1 MGILD
6 GLKRWALEPVDLAA
20 RDRPAGIELRGLG
33 AMQPA
38 YSVGKASWPERKLDV
53 LRDQGYNQSAT
64 VYACVQ
70 ARAKAVSAAT
80 LRVYRDEGGG
90 QRSEVDNHPL
100 RELLLRPNPFVSE
113 AEFLLLTS
121 TFMDV
126 AGFALIEKV
135 RSSSG
140 RVVELWHLRPDWA
153 KPILRDQA
161 APDWEYR
168 IPGRGAVTIPAD
180 DVLVI
185 TGAPSATL
193 SPTGMSPISVA
204 LREVGIENSATDFL
218 KLFLDNG
225 GAPRYALVSPT
236 AITDQAKAD
245 AIREKWAQTYG
256 GFSNWVNVAL
266 LHGGLDLKQVGFDL
280 NEMAYPE
287 LRRLTEARICTAFGV
302 PAILIGAQVGLDAS
316 TYSNFEEARRT
327 FYEDTV
333 TPLWARI
340 DGAVTR
346 DLLPEF
352 GIERGVSVEFD
363 TSNIPALRDDVNPAW
378 ARATAALLA
387 GAITINQAQL
397 EMGLSGFGPG
407 GDVLLMPG
415 SVIPVPVAEIGMIGE
430 LAAAARPQAAP
441 TVMLAGIGP
450 TVTAER
456 VPAALASG
464 SPTENRAWEYGG
476 PEHVA
481 AWDEQIRRTTPG
493 EELIGSTTRGLMRD
507 QRDAVLAKL
516 NQRAAGD
523 VLDDPFDL
531 GDWVEVFRVALRPAF
546 SRITNA
552 AGRAA
557 ASDLKVGYSF
567 DLEAPAVQ
575 RAIDRQAQ
583 TFARRVNETTW
594 DALKRSLAE
603 GYRQGEGADVLAG
616 RVEQVMGTRIESD
629 SVTIARTETTKAYN
643 EGTRESWKQSGVVA
657 GKRWLAALD
666 DRTRETHIEAHGQ
679 VVGIDEWFLV
689 GGEFGSAPG
698 DFASAEN
705 VVNCRC
711 SMTAVLASD
720 LPDQGM

>member
-6 GLKRWALEPVDLAA
+6 GLRRWAVEPVGQQ
-20 RDRPAGIELRGLG
+20 DRGSVSGLELRGLG
-33 AMQPA
+33 ATVPGYA
-38 YSVGKASWPERKLDV
+38 VGRPVWPDRNLTV
-53 LRDQGYNQSAT
+53 LRDQGYNQSVT

-70 ARAKAVSAAT
+70 ARGKAVSAAT

-90 QRSEVDNHPL
+90 QRAEVDNHPL
-100 RELLLRPNPFVSE
+100 RELLLRPNPYMSE
-113 AEFLLLTS
+113 AEFLLLTT

-126 AGFALIEKV
+126 AGFSIIEKV
-135 RSSSG
+135 RSSNG

-168 IPGRGAVTIPAD
+168 IPGRGAVVIPAE

-185 TGAPSATL
+185 TGTPSATL
-193 SPTGMSPISVA
+193 SPTGLSPISVA

-256 GFSNWVNVAL
+256 GFQNWVNVAL

-333 TPLWARI
+333 GPLWARI
-340 DGAVTR
+340 DGAITR

-352 GIERGVSVEFD
+352 GVERGVSVEFD

-378 ARATAALLA
+378 GRATAALSA

-397 EMGLSGFGPG
+397 EMGLPGFGLG
-407 GDVLLMPG
+407 GDVLLMPS
-415 SVIPVPVAEIGMIGE
+415 SVIPVPVVDIGMIGE

-450 TVTAER
+450 APQ
-456 VPAALASG
+456 PAMLAAG
-464 SPTENRAWEYGG
+464 SLRENRAWEYGG

-481 AWDEQIRRTTPG
+481 AWDERVRRTNAG
-493 EELIGSTTRGLMRD
+493 EEAIASATRGAMRD
-507 QRDAVLAKL
+507 QQEAVLARL

-531 GDWVEVFRVALRPAF
+531 GEWVEVFRVALRPIL
-546 SRITNA
+546 SRVTNA

-557 ASDLKVGYSF
+557 VNDLKVGYTF
-567 DLEAPAVQ
+567 DLEAPGVQ

-594 DALKRSLAE
+594 EKLKASLAE
-603 GYRQGEGADVLAG
+603 GYRQGEGADILAR
-616 RVEQVMGTRIESD
+616 RVEQVMGDRIQSD
-629 SVTIARTETTKAYN
+629 SITIARTETTRAYN
-643 EGTRESWKQSGVVA
+643 EGTRESWRQSGVVA

-666 DRTRETHIEAHGQ
+666 DRTREAHIEAHGQ
-679 VVGIDEWFLV
+679 VVGLDEYFEV
-689 GGEFGSAPG
+689 GGEYGLQPG

-720 LPDQGM
+720 VAG

>member
-1 MGILD
+1 M
-6 GLKRWALEPVDLAA
+6 
-20 RDRPAGIELRGLG
+20 ELRGLG
-33 AMQPA
+33 STVPA
-38 YSVGKASWPERKLDV
+38 YAVGRPVWPDRNLTV

-64 VYACVQ
+64 VYGCVQ

-90 QRSEVDNHPL
+90 QRAEVDNHPL
-100 RELLLRPNPFVSE
+100 RELLLRPNPYMSE
-113 AEFLLLTS
+113 AEFLLMTS

-126 AGFALIEKV
+126 AGFAIIEKV
-135 RSSSG
+135 RSTNG

-153 KPILRDQA
+153 KPIMRDQA

-168 IPGRGAVTIPAD
+168 IPGRGAVTIAAD

-185 TGAPSATL
+185 TGTPSATM
-193 SPTGMSPISVA
+193 SPTGLSPISVA
-204 LREVGIENSATDFL
+204 LRELGIENSATDFL
-218 KLFLDNG
+218 KLFFDNG
-225 GAPRYALVSPT
+225 AAPRYALVSPT

-245 AIREKWAQTYG
+245 AIKERWAQSYG
-256 GFSNWVNVAL
+256 GFQNWVNVAL
-266 LHGGLDLKQVGFDL
+266 LHSGLDLRQVGFDM

-333 TPLWARI
+333 GPLWARI
-340 DGAVTR
+340 DGAITR

-352 GIERGVSVEFD
+352 GAERGISVEFD

-378 ARATAALLA
+378 GRATAALSA

-397 EMGLSGFGPG
+397 EMGLPGFGPG
-407 GDVLLMPG
+407 GDVLLMPS
-415 SVIPVPVAEIGMIGE
+415 SVIPVPVIDIGMIGE

-450 TVTAER
+450 APQ
-456 VPAALASG
+456 PAMITG
-464 SPTENRAWEYGG
+464 SSPRENRAWEYGG
-476 PEHVA
+476 PEHVM
-481 AWDEQIRRTTPG
+481 AWEEQVRRTAPG
-493 EELIGSTTRGLMRD
+493 EDAIGQETRRLMRD
-507 QRDAVLAKL
+507 QREAVLARL

-531 GDWVEVFRVALRPAF
+531 GDWIEVFRVALRPRL
-546 SRITNA
+546 SRVINA

-567 DLEAPAVQ
+567 DIEAPGVQ

-583 TFARRVNETTW
+583 TFAKRVNETTW
-594 DALKRSLAE
+594 DRLKASLAE
-603 GYRQGEGADVLAG
+603 GYRQGEGADILAQ
-616 RVEQVMGTRIESD
+616 RVEQVMGDRIESD
-629 SVTIARTETTKAYN
+629 SLTIARTETTRAYN
-643 EGTRESWKQSGVVA
+643 EGTRESWRQSGVVA
-657 GKRWLAALD
+657 GKRWISALD
-666 DRTRETHIEAHGQ
+666 ERTRETHIEAHGQ
-679 VVGIDEWFLV
+679 VVGIDEWFMV
-689 GGEFGSAPG
+689 GAGMGTSPG
-698 DFASAEN
+698 QIGLPEEDI
-705 VVNCRC
+705 NCRC

-720 LPDQGM
+720 VTD

>member
-1 MGILD
+1 MGFLD
-6 GLKRWALEPVDLAA
+6 ELKRWAVEPVGQQ
-20 RDRPAGIELRGLG
+20 DRGRPSGMELRGLG
-33 AMQPA
+33 ASVPA
-38 YSVGKASWPERKLDV
+38 FAVNRAVWPERNLSV

-90 QRSEVDNHPL
+90 QRAEVDNHPL

-126 AGFALIEKV
+126 AGFSIIEKV
-135 RSSSG
+135 RSSNG

-185 TGAPSATL
+185 TGTPSATL
-193 SPTGMSPISVA
+193 MPTGLSPISVA

-256 GFSNWVNVAL
+256 GFQNWVNVAL
-266 LHGGLDLKQVGFDL
+266 LHGGLDLKQVGFNL

-340 DGAVTR
+340 DGAITR

-352 GIERGVSVEFD
+352 GVERGVSVEFD

-378 ARATAALLA
+378 GRATAALSA
-387 GAITINQAQL
+387 GAITINQAQM
-397 EMGLSGFGPG
+397 EMGLPGFGPG
-407 GDVLLMPG
+407 GDVLLMPS
-415 SVIPVPVAEIGMIGE
+415 SVIPVPVADIGMIGE

-450 TVTAER
+450 AAQ
-456 VPAALASG
+456 PAMLPAS
-464 SPTENRAWEYGG
+464 SPRENRAWEFGS

-481 AWDEQIRRTTPG
+481 AWEERVRRTNAG
-493 EELIGSTTRGLMRD
+493 EEAVGAATRAAMRD
-507 QRDAVLAKL
+507 QRDAVLARL

-523 VLDDPFDL
+523 VLEDPFDL
-531 GDWVEVFRVALRPAF
+531 GDWIEVFTVRLRPAF
-546 SRITNA
+546 TRIFSA
-552 AGRAA
+552 AGRTA
-557 ASDLKVGYSF
+557 ASDLKVGYTF
-567 DLEAPAVQ
+567 DLEAPGVQ

-583 TFARRVNETTW
+583 TFARRINETTW
-594 DALKRSLAE
+594 DRLKASLAE
-603 GYRQGEGADVLAG
+603 GYRQGEGADILAG

-629 SVTIARTETTKAYN
+629 SLTIARTETTRAYN
-643 EGTRESWKQSGVVA
+643 EGTRESWRQSGVVA

-666 DRTRETHIEAHGQ
+666 ERTRETHIEAHGQ
-679 VVGIDEWFLV
+679 TVGIDDWFQV
-689 GGEFGSAPG
+689 GAGMGETPG
-698 DFASAEN
+698 QIGLPEEDI
-705 VVNCRC
+705 NCRC

-720 LPDQGM
+720 LTG